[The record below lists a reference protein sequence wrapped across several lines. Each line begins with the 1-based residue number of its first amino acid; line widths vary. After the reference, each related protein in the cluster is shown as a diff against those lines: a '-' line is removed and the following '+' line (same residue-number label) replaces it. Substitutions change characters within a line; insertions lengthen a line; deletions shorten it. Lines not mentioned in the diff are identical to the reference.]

1 MMIPENKQ
9 EDLIANFSNLMKKD
23 FSAVAHI
30 YDKDINFL
38 QIISEHN
45 FIKASMLTG
54 FEPPFCTS
62 PFMSKDKYLEY
73 IKYMIESKL
82 NLNSIAPILY
92 KTIAMNTG
100 SSGKYGHIIEQL
112 LASTMPNST
121 KAKDT
126 LYYEIKSYEYHNE
139 KCTVPIRLGNLS
151 YDIKNCKDYGDFFK
165 TDIYKKINE
174 MILVLRDEMYI
185 TKGIY
190 IPESFWKM
198 FACDI
203 AYDWEQCGHH
213 LNNNESGSFYGTI
226 LGLRYTVVN
235 KYLSGEEDR
244 NYFLVLPKK
253 TVKMIIDNSF
263 YNYNFETTDTTK
275 INLSP
280 NTYGPLGEILEYAQS
295 DVDNLF

>member
-1 MMIPENKQ
+1 MIPENKQ
-9 EDLIANFSNLMKKD
+9 EDLIADFSNLMKQN

-30 YDKDINFL
+30 CDKNINFL
-38 QIISEHN
+38 QEISEHN

-62 PFMSKDKYLEY
+62 PFMLKDKYMQY
-73 IKYMIESKL
+73 IKYMIESNL
-82 NLNSIAPILY
+82 NLNSMAPILY
-92 KTIAMNTG
+92 KTVAMNSG

-112 LASTMPNST
+112 LASTMPNSI

-126 LYYEIKSYEYHNE
+126 LHYEIKSYEYHNE

-151 YDIKNCKDYGDFFK
+151 HDIKNCMDYGDFFK

-174 MILVLRDEMYI
+174 VILVLRDEMYV

-190 IPESFWKM
+190 IPESFWEM
-198 FACDI
+198 FASDI
-203 AYDWEQCGHH
+203 VYDWEQCGHY

-226 LGLRYTVVN
+226 LGLRYTVLKKN
-235 KYLSGEEDR
+235 LSGKEDR

-263 YNYNFETTDTTK
+263 YNYNFETTDNIK
-275 INLSP
+275 INLTP
-280 NTYGPLGEILEYAQS
+280 NTYGSLEEILEYAQS
-295 DVDNLF
+295 GVDSLF